1 MVDYVGAVNRLIEP
15 FDATHAYTLVRSKRA
30 MTIQDFNELGLAHL
44 PQLQAQAL
52 QLTRH
57 PDRARDLLQESAYW
71 AYKNWEQFQAGTNF
85 LAWASTIIRNTF
97 NNEYRLQR
105 RRKALLEDKPLYPN
119 WRSEQVAV
127 NLVEGRIDAQKIERL
142 VENLPAPFRDVFL
155 LKLRGLD
162 YHEISIRMGI
172 PVGTVKSRV
181 FTARRKLQAQI
192 AQLYSIKY

>member
-1 MVDYVGAVNRLIEP
+1 
-15 FDATHAYTLVRSKRA
+15 